1 VATQVL
7 TAPSPQRA
15 LGWGASSPA
24 LGRSVERSFHTTRAV
39 SALVSVAGYAA
50 LAIAWNWSVGWQVS
64 IVSVAIAI
72 HAFFLKEHPQPS
84 LMMALTVDILWVA
97 VTFVLVHPPALA
109 VVPAVTYLVVAP
121 VLALDGW
128 RAGGVVIAAQAGIAA
143 ALAVAPSAM
152 PGSRTPVVA
161 IVVVSTHL
169 PTMVWLIT
177 SATRQLRSRDELSE
191 RLVFQEARL
200 RLITDNA
207 TDAIVALD
215 GEGRIRFANR
225 TIEKILGWAPK
236 ELAGRRITDLIP
248 SLGAG
253 RPSLAHVA
261 GTVQMSVQGNHRDGR
276 RIPIEMTL
284 GKTSEGGY
292 EIFVGVIRDVSE
304 KVAAARRIEF
314 QASLLDQVRVAVVAA
329 DVDGRLLY
337 ANASAV
343 TALGLRAETLRRTT
357 LAGLLAEEDRS
368 LVLERPFTADGFW
381 RSEVKLRG
389 SDGKLFPALVTVTTV
404 HSATGDPIGLAAIAV
419 DITERKQTEERLSAL
434 LASKDEFV
442 TSVSH
447 ELRTPLTVIV
457 GMSQELKRSFHDFSS
472 EDVHQLIE
480 LIADQSADLANIVQD
495 LLVIGRSDGGGN
507 LVINPSAIDVR
518 EELTASLILY
528 VPNDRDRTLDVN
540 VQLPAW
546 ADPSRLRQVIRNL
559 MTNAVRYGGSNI
571 RLSATQDEHLTVICL
586 ADNGPGIP
594 EEEQAGIFEPYVR
607 SHSTPASP
615 GSMGVGL
622 AVARKL
628 SRLMGGDLVY
638 HRRDG
643 WSSFELSLPNFPSP
657 SAAREIAS

>member
-1 VATQVL
+1 MATHVL
-7 TAPSPQRA
+7 TGPSPPKT
-15 LGWGASSPA
+15 LGGGVSSPA
-24 LGRSVERSFHTTRAV
+24 LGRSIERSFHTTRAV

-50 LAIAWNWSVGWQVS
+50 LALAWDWSVGWQAS
-64 IVSVAIAI
+64 IVSIAIAI
-72 HAFFLKEHPQPS
+72 HAFYLKEHSRPS
-84 LMMALTVDILWVA
+84 LVMALTVDILWVA
-97 VTFVLVHPPALA
+97 ATFVLVHPPALA
-109 VVPAVTYLVVAP
+109 VVPSLTYLVVAP

-128 RAGGVVIAAQAGIAA
+128 KAGGMVIAAQAGVAI

-152 PGSRTPVVA
+152 SGSRSSIVA

-191 RLVFQEARL
+191 RLVSQEARL
-200 RLITDNA
+200 RLITNNA

-215 GEGRIRFANR
+215 SAGRIRFANR
-225 TIEKILGWAPK
+225 TIEKMLGWSPK
-236 ELAGRRITDLIP
+236 DLAGRRIADLIP
-248 SLGAG
+248 SLGVG
-253 RPSLAHVA
+253 KPSLGDVA
-261 GTVQMSVQGNHRDGR
+261 GTVHMSVQGIHRDGR
-276 RIPIEMTL
+276 TIPVEMTL
-284 GKTSEGGY
+284 GKTSEGGF

-329 DVDGRLLY
+329 DLDGHLLY

-357 LAGLLAEEDRS
+357 LSALVAEEDRP
-368 LVLERPFTADGFW
+368 LVLDRPFTADGVW

-389 SDGKLFPALVTVTTV
+389 SDGKFFPALVTITTV
-404 HSATGDPIGLAAIAV
+404 HSTSGDPIGLAAIAV
-419 DITERKQTEERLSAL
+419 DITERKRTEERLSEL

-457 GMSQELKRSFHDFSS
+457 GMSAELKRSFHDFSS

-507 LVINPSAIDVR
+507 LVINPTAIDVR
-518 EELTASLILY
+518 EELAASLILY
-528 VPNDRDRTLDVN
+528 VPNDRDRTLDVH
-540 VQLPAW
+540 VQQPAW

-559 MTNAVRYGGSNI
+559 MTNAVRYGGSSI
-571 RLSATQDEHLTVICL
+571 RLSANQDDHFTVISL

-607 SHSTPASP
+607 SRATPASP

-628 SRLMGGDLVY
+628 SRLMGGDLVFR
-638 HRRDG
+638 RRDG
-643 WSSFELSLPNFPSP
+643 WSSFELTLPNFPST
-657 SAAREIAS
+657 SVAREIAS